1 MKTLQARLIVFLL
14 LPIALLLVS
23 VGVAGFIS
31 ARQIMLNEW
40 EEGAILK
47 LQRAAHQ
54 IDMQLKAP
62 LDWAEVFAK
71 TAGALPDE
79 RFRKLFVEQLRD
91 LPGVAE
97 VHLTWS
103 GDGPFLRGD
112 HPAGAQ
118 ITPPRY
124 NPHVAEETVSL
135 LSDLLDDSGQRIGA
149 LEIVL
154 PFKHLIKDIQK
165 LGWWQS
171 GIACLV
177 DEKGSYLA
185 HTEAWMKT
193 RHLLGGTGDPLEM
206 AVSNALKQG
215 RSYGAIFGPGYPP
228 DHVIGFY
235 KMETAPWAIVLVA
248 AGKDILGPISRFE
261 LYYSVA
267 VIVTILS
274 VLLLI
279 RAVAGGMA
287 RSVRTLSG
295 RAERVAEGDYGDPL
309 PATTRDEVGQLT
321 RSFNIMVQGLKAR
334 DFISNTFGRYVDPQI
349 AKELM
354 SKPEATRLGGEE
366 REVAILMSDIRG
378 FTPISQALSPTQT
391 IHLLNGFFSKMIEVV
406 HAHHGIIVDFFGDGL
421 LAFFDPLEGP
431 VHISIRR
438 AVECGLGM
446 QDAIPLLNRENQD
459 QGLPQIAL
467 GVGINAGEVV
477 VGNIGSPE
485 RAKYGIVGAAVN
497 ATERIQ
503 SLAGPG
509 EVVISDP
516 VYGSAGQSVGI
527 RNHFD
532 ASLKGINEKM
542 TLYVIERRPAP
553 GSI

>member
-14 LPIALLLVS
+14 LPIALLLIS

-31 ARQIMLNEW
+31 ARQIMLDEW

-62 LDWAEVFAK
+62 LDWAEAIAK
-71 TAGALPDE
+71 TAGVLQGE
-79 RFRKLFVEQLRD
+79 RFQEGFMEQVRS
-91 LPGVAE
+91 LPGVADA
-97 VHLTWS
+97 HLTWS
-103 GDGPFLRGD
+103 GDGSSLRGD
-112 HPAGAQ
+112 SSGGVH
-118 ITPPRY
+118 ITPPLY

-135 LSDLLDDSGQRIGA
+135 MSDLLDDSGQRIGT
-149 LEIVL
+149 LEIVI
-154 PFKHLIKDIQK
+154 PFQHLIRDIQK
-165 LGWWQS
+165 LSWWQS
-171 GIACLV
+171 EIACLV
-177 DEKGSYLA
+177 DEQGRYLA

-193 RHLLGGTGDPLEM
+193 RHLLGATGDPLEM
-206 AVSNALKQG
+206 AVANALKQG
-215 RSYGAIFGPGYPP
+215 RSSGAIFGSGYPP
-228 DHVIGFY
+228 DHIIGFY

-267 VIVTILS
+267 VIVTVLS

-295 RAERVAEGDYGDPL
+295 RAEKVAEGDYGDLL
-309 PATTRDEVGQLT
+309 PVATTDEVGQLT
-321 RSFNIMVQGLKAR
+321 RSFNVMVQGLKER
-334 DFISNTFGRYVDPQI
+334 DFISNTFGRYIDPQI
-349 AKELM
+349 AKELL
-354 SKPEATRLGGEE
+354 SRPEATRLGGEE

-378 FTPISQALSPTQT
+378 FTPISQSLSPTQT
-391 IHLLNGFFSKMIEVV
+391 IHLLNGFFSKMIQVV

-421 LAFFDPLEGP
+421 LAFFDPLDGP
-431 VHISIRR
+431 VHVSIRR
-438 AVECGLGM
+438 AVACGLGM
-446 QDAIPLLNRENQD
+446 QDVMPLLNSENQAR
-459 QGLPQIAL
+459 GLSQIAL
-467 GVGINAGEVV
+467 GVGINAGKVV

-516 VYGSAGQSVGI
+516 VYRSAGQSLGI
-527 RNHFD
+527 KNHFD
-532 ASLKGINEKM
+532 ASLKGISEKM
-542 TLYVIERRPAP
+542 TLYVIERNPALQ
-553 GSI
+553 

>member
-14 LPIALLLVS
+14 LPIALLLIS
-23 VGVAGFIS
+23 VGLSGFFY
-31 ARQIMLNEW
+31 ARQIMLDEW
-40 EEGAILK
+40 QEGAILK

-62 LDWAEVFAK
+62 FDWAEAFAK
-71 TAGALPDE
+71 TAGALQDE
-79 RFRKLFVEQLRD
+79 RFQERFIEQVRG
-91 LPGVAE
+91 LPGVAD

-103 GDGPFLRGD
+103 GDGFSSRRDPSG
-112 HPAGAQ
+112 GAH

-135 LSDLLDDSGQRIGA
+135 ISDLLDGSGLRIGT
-149 LEIVL
+149 LEIVI
-154 PFKHLIKDIQK
+154 PFQHLIRDIQK
-165 LGWWQS
+165 LSWWQS

-177 DEKGSYLA
+177 NEKGSYLA

-206 AVSNALKQG
+206 AVANALKQG

-228 DHVIGFY
+228 EHVIGFY

-321 RSFNIMVQGLKAR
+321 RSFNVMVQGLKER
-334 DFISNTFGRYVDPQI
+334 DFISNTFGRYIDPQI
-349 AKELM
+349 ARELL
-354 SKPEATRLGGEE
+354 SKPEASRLGGEE

-378 FTPISQALSPTQT
+378 FTPISQSMSPTQT
-391 IHLLNGFFSKMIEVV
+391 IHLLNKFFSKMIQVV

-431 VHISIRR
+431 VHVSIRQ
-438 AVECGLGM
+438 AVACGLGM
-446 QDAIPLLNRENQD
+446 QDAMPLLNSENQA

-467 GVGINAGEVV
+467 GVGINAGKVV
-477 VGNIGSPE
+477 VGNIGSPRKGQIRDRRGGRE
-485 RAKYGIVGAAVN
+485 CNG
-497 ATERIQ
+497 T
-503 SLAGPG
+503 
-509 EVVISDP
+509 DP
-516 VYGSAGQSVGI
+516 VVGRLGGSGHFRPGLQI
-527 RNHFD
+527 RG
-532 ASLKGINEKM
+532 A
-542 TLYVIERRPAP
+542 VP
-553 GSI
+553 